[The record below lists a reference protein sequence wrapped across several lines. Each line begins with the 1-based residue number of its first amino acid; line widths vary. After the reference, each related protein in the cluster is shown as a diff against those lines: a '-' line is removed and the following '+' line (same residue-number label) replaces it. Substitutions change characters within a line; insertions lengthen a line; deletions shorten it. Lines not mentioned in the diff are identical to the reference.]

1 MQHLPKKQN
10 ISKEKELIKDIEYLE
25 RNIECQPHNLNL
37 LSDKKADLEKLIE
50 SKIKGEQVR
59 SRIQWLSEGEK
70 PSKTF
75 CNLETKNYIEKSIK
89 KLKLE
94 NGDIVYYQKELLHHV
109 KTYYSNLFCNRDK
122 YLNVE
127 KFEKLEGIKKSQPLN
142 KNLGEPLNVTEIG
155 IVLKKMKHNKT
166 PGIDGITAE
175 FLKVFWDKLK
185 MCITNAINCCLTN
198 GEMSITLRQCII
210 VCLPKGDK
218 DRSLIK
224 NWRPISL
231 LSIFYKLASGTIAE
245 RLKTVLDQV
254 ISKTQSG
261 FVPGRN
267 ISDCTRLIYDLLYLA
282 QDKDYTGLLMLI
294 DFEKAF
300 DSISWKFLYKTLQM
314 FGFSEDFIRW
324 VKLFNTNIKA
334 YILQCGFLSE
344 EIFIERGCR

>member
-1 MQHLPKKQN
+1 
-10 ISKEKELIKDIEYLE
+10 
-25 RNIECQPHNLNL
+25 
-37 LSDKKADLEKLIE
+37 
-50 SKIKGEQVR
+50 
-59 SRIQWLSEGEK
+59 
-70 PSKTF
+70 
-75 CNLETKNYIEKSIK
+75 
-89 KLKLE
+89 
-94 NGDIVYYQKELLHHV
+94 
-109 KTYYSNLFCNRDK
+109 
-122 YLNVE
+122 
-127 KFEKLEGIKKSQPLN
+127 
-142 KNLGEPLNVTEIG
+142 
-155 IVLKKMKHNKT
+155 MKHNKT

-185 MCITNAINCCLTN
+185 MFITNAINCCLTN

-314 FGFSEDFIRW
+314 FGFSEAFIRW

-334 YILQCGFLSE
+334 YIFQCGFLSE

>member
-1 MQHLPKKQN
+1 M
-10 ISKEKELIKDIEYLE
+10 
-25 RNIECQPHNLNL
+25 
-37 LSDKKADLEKLIE
+37 
-50 SKIKGEQVR
+50 
-59 SRIQWLSEGEK
+59 
-70 PSKTF
+70 
-75 CNLETKNYIEKSIK
+75 
-89 KLKLE
+89 
-94 NGDIVYYQKELLHHV
+94 LHHV

-127 KFEKLEGIKKSQPLN
+127 KFEKLEGIKISQPLN
-142 KNLGEPLNVTEIG
+142 KNLGQPLNVQEIG

-185 MCITNAINCCLTN
+185 MFITNAINCCLTN

-245 RLKTVLDQV
+245 RLKTVLDQI

-282 QDKDYTGLLMLI
+282 QDKDYTGLLI

-300 DSISWKFLYKTLQM
+300 DSISWKFLYKTLKM

-344 EIFIERGCR
+344 EIIIERGCRQGDPLSAYLFLLGAEVLSTFIKLDKNIKGLKFGDQHIKMTQFADDTTLILDGTQCSLEAARNILDEHDVKQQTTTNLIF